1 MAGKKYREFQKKV
14 DSEKQYSLE
23 EAVALAKSTSPS
35 KFDAS
40 VDIAVRLGVDPKQ
53 ADQNIRGMIKLP
65 HGGGKEVRVVVF
77 AKPDKAA
84 EATKA
89 GAVDA
94 GDDELVKKISE
105 GWLEF
110 DAAVATP
117 DMMGKVGRI
126 GKILGPRGLMPN
138 PKLGT
143 VTMDVAGAVSELR
156 SGKREYKVDK
166 AGIVH
171 FSVGRVSMSVEQ
183 LHDNVMALIDLLNKV
198 KPASA
203 KGIYVK
209 TVSLTTTMGPGIRL
223 NPAFARGVAEAA

>member
-1 MAGKKYREFQKKV
+1 MAGKKFRELDKKV
-14 DSEKQYSLE
+14 DRTKLYSLD
-23 EAVALAKSTSPS
+23 EAVKLAKETSAT
-35 KFDAS
+35 KFDSS
-40 VDIAVRLGVDPKQ
+40 VDVAIRLGVDPKQ
-53 ADQNIRGMIKLP
+53 ADQNIRGMIKMP
-65 HGGGKEVRVVVF
+65 HGGGRDVRVVVF
-77 AKPDKAA
+77 AKADKAE
-84 EATKA
+84 EAKKA

-94 GDDELVKKISE
+94 GDDELIKKISE

-143 VTMDVAGAVSELR
+143 VTMDVVNAVNELR
-156 SGKREYKVDK
+156 AGKQEYKVDK

-171 FSVGRVSMSVEQ
+171 LSVGRASMPESQILE
-183 LHDNVMALIDLLNKV
+183 NVNMLVDVLNKV

-203 KGIYVK
+203 KGIYVR
-209 TVSLTTTMGPGIRL
+209 TIALSTTMGPGIKV
-223 NPAFARGVAEAA
+223 NPGFARGVAEA